1 MVQYKYTLTQE
12 NVSIPAQNKIRLYG
26 NKKFFNISR
35 ITANITRRRKSARKL
50 NSIMYIAQLGIM
62 FLMAAIS
69 FLNCCISDVIA
80 LQFHFK
86 LQVG

>member
-1 MVQYKYTLTQE
+1 MKLSDTE
-12 NVSIPAQNKIRLYG
+12 IKS
-26 NKKFFNISR
+26 FFNISR
-35 ITANITRRRKSARKL
+35 ITANITRTRKSARKL

-69 FLNCCISDVIA
+69 FLNCSISDVIA
-80 LQFHFK
+80 LEFHFK